1 MFCSFCGKPADG
13 NYCEHC
19 GHKLRDSELK
29 ELIKPDVKPLEV
41 VDGTPVYDADALLD
55 EEDQWAHEVNY
66 KTLVRHPDVR
76 DLLVMAN
83 NRAHAGMTGEEFL
96 KKFDSA
102 IPGLS
107 IATSIVQPLYSSWG
121 VKTGKTVSQRFDRP
135 VGKTIVSILCAL
147 AEGSSKIRNVQQ
159 LPSGCRIEASI
170 PSDIWSFEGILYIHV
185 ERQGTGTLVEAA
197 TKIPGQWFDFG
208 KSQRVLNQLLTNI
221 RNAA

>member
-1 MFCSFCGKPADG
+1 MYCSDCGQPASGKFCA
-13 NYCEHC
+13 HC
-19 GHKLRDSELK
+19 GHKLPPAEPREPVKRD
-29 ELIKPDVKPLEV
+29 DTPLQI
-41 VDGTPVYDADALLD
+41 VDGTPVLDADSLID
-55 EEDQWAHEVNY
+55 DEDQWAHEVNY

-76 DLLVMAN
+76 DLLVMAG
-83 NRAHAGMTGEEFL
+83 NRAHAGVTGEEFL

-107 IATSIVQPLYSSWG
+107 IATAIVQPLYSNWG
-121 VKTGKTVSQRFDRP
+121 VKTGKSVAQRFERP

-147 AEGSSKIRNVQQ
+147 AEGSSKIRDVHQ
-159 LPSGCRIEASI
+159 LQNGCRIEASI
-170 PSDIWSFEGILYIHV
+170 PSDIWSFEGVLYIHV

-208 KSQRVLNQLLTNI
+208 KSQRVLDQLLTNI